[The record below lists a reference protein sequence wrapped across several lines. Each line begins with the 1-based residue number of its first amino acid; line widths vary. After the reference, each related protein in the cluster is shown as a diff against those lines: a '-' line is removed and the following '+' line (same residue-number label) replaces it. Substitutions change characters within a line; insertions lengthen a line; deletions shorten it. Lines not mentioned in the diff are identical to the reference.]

1 MFVEQMRLNI
11 DYVLYKRWNLKLT
24 YAGKSM
30 YIKRVA
36 LWSVWKKALSKWEF
50 INTGQFVGRICL
62 TPV

>member
-30 YIKRVA
+30 CIKRVA
-36 LWSVWKKALSKWEF
+36 LWSVWKKALSK
-50 INTGQFVGRICL
+50 
-62 TPV
+62 

>member
-1 MFVEQMRLNI
+1 MFFEQMGLNI
-11 DYVLYKRWNLKLT
+11 HYVLYKRGNLKLT

-30 YIKRVA
+30 YIKRYA
-36 LWSVWKKALSKWEF
+36 LWSGWKKALSKLEL